1 LDYVDVPAPAS
12 AYVVPAAFNGEF
24 VDKVIAAES
33 GGNAL
38 ARPCDPKTGKL
49 LSSAFGAGQF
59 IEATWLELVKKHRP
73 DLAVRNDQEVLD
85 LRSDFELSREM
96 TIKFAEENRT
106 HLIEHGF
113 DPTDAALYLAHF
125 AGRTGA
131 VKLLKAHRDTP
142 VEKILSPEAIE
153 ANRFLK
159 GHTSATLYA
168 WAQNKMNVEVGPLV
182 TRSPTL
188 EQLQTL
194 RAELARKRSVY
205 ADSHPDIKALRNQI
219 AALEALDKEAGST
232 KQVTPQLET
241 LSAELARKRSVYTD
255 SHPDIQALR
264 NQIAALEALDKEA
277 GSAKQVRVSSSA
289 KVTPYAEI
297 PGCGAKPAKDDTK
310 EAPKRPER
318 EARLPKSRT
327 ITVEAPQPEDL
338 SRAVRFVVGGV
349 VKYATGT

>member
-33 GGNAL
+33 SGNTL
-38 ARPCDPKTGKL
+38 ARPCDAKTGKL

-73 DLAVRNDQEVLD
+73 DLAVMNDEEVLD

-96 TIKFAEENRT
+96 IIKFAEENRT
-106 HLIEHGF
+106 HLIKYGF

-142 VEKILSPEAIE
+142 VEKVLSPEAIE
-153 ANRFLK
+153 ANQFLK

-168 WAQNKMNVEVGPLV
+168 WAQNKMNVEVSPTV
-182 TRSPTL
+182 TRTPAL

-205 ADSHPDIKALRNQI
+205 TDSHPDIRALRNQI
-219 AALEALDKEAGST
+219 AALEALDKEAG
-232 KQVTPQLET
+232 QVTPQLET
-241 LSAELARKRSVYTD
+241 LRAELARKRSIYTD
-255 SHPDIQALR
+255 RHPDIRALR
-264 NQIAALEALDKEA
+264 SRIAALEARDKGA
-277 GSAKQVRVSSSA
+277 GSTKQLRVSSSA
-289 KVTPYAEI
+289 RVTPYAEI

-310 EAPKRPER
+310 EAPKGPER
-318 EARLPKSRT
+318 EARPLKSRT
-327 ITVEAPQPEDL
+327 ITLEAPQPEDSPL